1 MTDVRSL
8 YIDQL
13 INRYRKSV
21 FDDIELYLVT
31 YRYEGADK
39 PTPLY
44 FGHNEGLDEIS
55 NYIKDLEKKID
66 ELQHIERIIQAAT
79 RDEAIQSRTIR
90 KEPTYETH
98 H

>member
-1 MTDVRSL
+1 MTDTRSL

-44 FGHNEGLDEIS
+44 FGHNEGLDEIQ
-55 NYIKDLEKKID
+55 NYIKDLEKKVD
-66 ELQHIERIIQAAT
+66 ELRHIERIIQAAT
-79 RDEAIQSRTIR
+79 RDEAIEKRKSR
-90 KEPTYETH
+90 KETSDENYH
-98 H
+98 

>member
-1 MTDVRSL
+1 MTDTRSL

-31 YRYEGADK
+31 YQHEGADK

-44 FGHNEGLDEIS
+44 FGHNEGLDEIR
-55 NYIKDLEKKID
+55 NYIKDLEKKVD
-66 ELQHIERIIQAAT
+66 ELQYVERIINAA
-79 RDEAIQSRTIR
+79 RRIADD
-90 KEPTYETH
+90 
-98 H
+98 

>member
-1 MTDVRSL
+1 MTDARSL
-8 YIDQL
+8 YIGQL

-44 FGHNEGLDEIS
+44 FGHNEGLDEIQ
-55 NYIKDLEKKID
+55 NYIKDLEKKVY
-66 ELQHIERIIQAAT
+66 ELQYVERIIKAA
-79 RDEAIQSRTIR
+79 
-90 KEPTYETH
+90 KELRYDKH
-98 H
+98 

>member
-8 YIDQL
+8 YMNQL

-44 FGHNEGLDEIS
+44 FGHNEGLDEIQ

-79 RDEAIQSRTIR
+79 RDEAIQNRTIR

>member
-1 MTDVRSL
+1 MTDARSL
-8 YIDQL
+8 YINQL

-39 PTPLY
+39 STPLY

-66 ELQHIERIIQAAT
+66 ELQYVERIIQAARRNDYAT
-79 RDEAIQSRTIR
+79 
-90 KEPTYETH
+90 
-98 H
+98 

>member
-1 MTDVRSL
+1 MTDARSL

-31 YRYEGADK
+31 YRYEGADN
-39 PTPLY
+39 PIPLY
-44 FGHNEGLDEIS
+44 FGHNEGLDEIQ

-79 RDEAIQSRTIR
+79 RDEAIQNRTNR
-90 KEPTYETH
+90 KESTYET
-98 H
+98 

>member
-8 YIDQL
+8 YINQL

-31 YRYEGADK
+31 YRYECADK

-44 FGHNEGLDEIS
+44 FGHNEGLDEIQ
-55 NYIKDLEKKID
+55 NYIKDLEKKVD

-79 RDEAIQSRTIR
+79 VDVSYSKRTSR
-90 KEPTYETH
+90 KETFDENYH
-98 H
+98 